1 MVILIWTFAFCLCSS
16 VPLTM
21 YTSLSD
27 FRITFAPVW
36 LLILL
41 RLLPSLP
48 MTKPL
53 YPSGIST
60 SSPPKDCSWIL
71 FFIFSCRGKTGRHA
85 KSAFPLKTHVETY
98 KHAENITGDE
108 DRFIKQHLYLGG
120 FRENLSKTH
129 SWTWVIFLFFKE
141 MYVLDPKLA
150 SGKANLV
157 NLFQNV
163 P

>member
-60 SSPPKDCSWIL
+60 SSPAKDCSWIL
-71 FFIFSCRGKTGRHA
+71 FFIFSCRRKTGRHA
-85 KSAFPLKTHVETY
+85 KSAFPLRYTWRDTYTQKTSLEMKIALSSNTY
-98 KHAENITGDE
+98 TWEASARTCRKLIHELG
-108 DRFIKQHLYLGG
+108 LY
-120 FRENLSKTH
+120 FYFSRKCMSWILS
-129 SWTWVIFLFFKE
+129 LPQE
-141 MYVLDPKLA
+141 KLI
-150 SGKANLV
+150 
-157 NLFQNV
+157 
-163 P
+163 